1 VSEPILI
8 MKDIDKS
15 FPGVKALDKAYIDV
29 LPGEVHAL
37 LGENGA
43 GKSTFVK
50 ILTGVYQPDGGK
62 IIYKG
67 KEITIPDPLS
77 AQKLGI
83 SIIFQE
89 FNLFPHLTVAQ
100 NIFINREPKTKTRIL
115 LDEKKINKMAKEQLG
130 IIHLDID
137 PQRKVSSLSVAE
149 QQMVEIVKAIS
160 FKSEILVMD
169 EPTAALTEAEIED
182 LFAVIKQLKASGVG
196 IIYIS
201 HRLEELK
208 HIADRVTVM
217 RDGHYI
223 KTVNYRDTTIPE
235 LVKMMVG
242 RPITEIYPKR
252 THKPG
257 KVMLE
262 VKNLNQGKRLKNI
275 SFNVR
280 EGEVLGVA
288 GLVGAGR
295 TEMARAI
302 FGADPIDSGEIYL
315 EGKKLKITSPH
326 DAIEKGIGY
335 LTEDRKRNGLALGL
349 NVKDNIVLS
358 SLEYFVTHLGFL
370 NDKKITERSGEL
382 VELLR
387 IKTPSLEQKTK
398 FLSGGNQQKVIV
410 AKWLCRNSKVLI
422 FDEPTRGIDVGAK
435 REIYELINK
444 LTEEGV
450 AVIMISSELPEIIG
464 MSDRVL
470 VMHEGTIAG
479 EISRE
484 EATEEKIL
492 MLATGNK

>member
-1 VSEPILI
+1 MAEPILV
-8 MKDIDKS
+8 MRDIDKS

-29 LPGEVHAL
+29 VPGEVHAL

-50 ILTGVYQPDGGK
+50 ILTGVYQPDGGE

-67 KEITIPDPLS
+67 NKISIPDPLS

-100 NIFINREPKTKTRIL
+100 NIFINREPKTKTKIL
-115 LDEKKINKMAKEQLG
+115 LDEKKINEMAREQLG

-160 FKSEILVMD
+160 FKSEILIMD

-182 LFAVIKQLKASGVG
+182 LFSVIKQLKEKGVG

-223 KTVNYRDTTIPE
+223 KTVNYKDTTIPE

-242 RPITEIYPKR
+242 RPITEIYPTR
-252 THKPG
+252 DHKPG
-257 KVMLE
+257 EVIFE

-275 SFNVR
+275 SFSVR
-280 EGEVLGVA
+280 RGEVLGVA

-295 TEMARAI
+295 TETARAV
-302 FGADPIDSGEIYL
+302 FGADPIDSGEVYL
-315 EGKKLKITSPH
+315 EGQKLKINSPY
-326 DAIEKGIGY
+326 DAIKHGIGY

-349 NVKDNIVLS
+349 SVKDNIVLS

-370 NDKKITERSGEL
+370 NDSKIEKRSGEL
-382 VELLR
+382 VKLLR

-410 AKWLCRNSKVLI
+410 AKWLCRNSRVLI

-444 LTEEGV
+444 LTKEGV

-479 EISRE
+479 EVSRE
-484 EATEEKIL
+484 EATEERII